1 MTKRK
6 KRKSKKIQ
14 QHIET
19 IGGLQVEEETIPK
32 EERIYENKP
41 TKILDRVSSEK
52 IVAAP
57 QTYIED
63 VFDLENQETEEKVI
77 ENEIKK
83 KEKKFITEEELYKS
97 YIFQNKLTKIRS
109 RVEFEKGFDFLL
121 DFVNATKLY
130 RTFYVNDELDEF
142 DFLLKETA
150 LHFTKRLAR
159 IQLSYKVYQEII
171 EYFDNLKNLYGQYK
185 HTELVSVKSLNDKLE
200 NMKDKSEFIKYYIF

>member
-1 MTKRK
+1 MAKRR

-14 QHIET
+14 KPIET
-19 IGGLQVEEETIPK
+19 IAGLQVKEETISK
-32 EERIYENKP
+32 EKRLYEKKP
-41 TKILDRVSSEK
+41 DKILDKVSYEK
-52 IVAAP
+52 VVAAP

-63 VFDLENQETEEKVI
+63 VFDLENQETEEKI
-77 ENEIKK
+77 IKNEIKK

-97 YIFQNKLTKIRS
+97 YIFQNKLTKIKS

-130 RTFYVNDELDEF
+130 RTFYVTDDLDEF

-171 EYFDNLKNLYGQYK
+171 EYFDNLKNLYGQFK
-185 HTELVSVKSLNDKLE
+185 HAELIEVKELNDKLQ